1 MDSSL
6 SKLKGLHFI
15 DGKTESPSEIINGI
29 VSGEER
35 SVEVPKLGCVAD
47 SITWGS
53 LKNTDAWAP
62 PMPDLLI

>member
-1 MDSSL
+1 MDPSL

-15 DGKTESPSEIINGI
+15 AGKTESPPEMINGI
-29 VSGEER
+29 VSGGER
-35 SVEVPKLGCVAD
+35 SVEVPKLGCVVD

-62 PMPDLLI
+62 PMPDILI